1 MAKAVHLGAWFL
13 LGCIASSFVAW
24 LGALHPALTR
34 VMWVIY
40 IVAAAAIAIAVIT
53 DDAARNFLKLSELD
67 YYALLIAIAAA
78 IFLGGIVTWLI
89 AG

>member
-24 LGALHPALTR
+24 LGALHPALFR

-40 IVAAAAIAIAVIT
+40 IMSCAALVLALLT
-53 DDAARNFLKLSELD
+53 DDAVRPFLKLSETD
-67 YYALLIAIAAA
+67 YYALLIAIAVS
-78 IFLGGIVTWLI
+78 IVLGGLVTWLI
-89 AG
+89 GG

>member
-24 LGALHPALTR
+24 LGALHPALFR
-34 VMWVIY
+34 VMWVVY
-40 IVAAAAIAIAVIT
+40 IMSTAALGVALVT
-53 DDAARNFLKLSELD
+53 DDAVRQFFKLSEHD

-78 IFLGGIVTWLI
+78 IFLGGMLSWLI
-89 AG
+89 GG

>member
-24 LGALHPALTR
+24 LGALHPALFR

-40 IVAAAAIAIAVIT
+40 IMSCAALVLALLM
-53 DDAARNFLKLSELD
+53 DDAVRPFLKLSEPD
-67 YYALLIAIAAA
+67 YYALLIAIAVS
-78 IFLGGIVTWLI
+78 IILGGLVTWLI
-89 AG
+89 GG